1 MADEHTDTWR
11 GRLGQNAGRRGVPLA
26 TIVVATVVAIGLL
39 DLNVA
44 LIIGIWVLRKIALY
58 VVIAF
63 FLSLLLTPPMRFLK
77 KHGLSHGVAATVV
90 FIGGLLVIG
99 GLVYLFA
106 SPLVTSAVHF
116 GHEIPNLIKN
126 ARKGRGPLGR
136 LVFRLHLQKYLS
148 EGSAQV
154 TKQLTKVLKP
164 ATAFSVGAAA
174 VSSLI
179 TIGSIAV
186 LTFFTMLESPKLWHG
201 FLNLFSPAASVRFS
215 RVINESIRSVTG
227 YMLGNFLT
235 SVIAGVI
242 VGVTLAILGVPFA
255 LLLGAFVAL
264 VDLLPLVGGLLA
276 GVPVVIIAVIHS
288 VPAGIVMLIVFLAY
302 QQVENH
308 VLNPVIMSRT
318 VRLNP
323 FWVLLAV
330 LIGATLGGR
339 IGSDLGTFVGA
350 LIGIPLGGALQV
362 VVREIRRGPDALS
375 SVAPPVRPLV
385 PPEEPC
391 TVE

>member
-1 MADEHTDTWR
+1 MAQESPESWR
-11 GRLGQNAGRRGVPLA
+11 SRFGESAGRRGVPLT
-26 TIVVATVVAIGLL
+26 TILVATAVAIGLI
-39 DLNVA
+39 DLNAA
-44 LIIGIWVLRKIALY
+44 LILGLWVLRKIVLY

-63 FLSLLLTPPMRFLK
+63 FITLLLTPPMRFLRRR
-77 KHGLSHGVAATVV
+77 GLSHGLAAMVV
-90 FIGGLLVIG
+90 FLGGLVVII

-106 SPLVTSAVHF
+106 SPLVSSAVHF
-116 GHEIPNLIKN
+116 GHQIPALIRS
-126 ARKGRGPLGR
+126 ARKGQGPLGR

-164 ATAFSVGAAA
+164 ATAISVGAAA
-174 VSSLI
+174 LSSLI

-186 LTFFTMLESPKLWHG
+186 LTFFTMLESPRLWQG
-201 FLNLFSPAASVRFS
+201 FLRAFSPATSLRLN
-215 RVINESIRSVTG
+215 RVINESIRAVTG
-227 YMLGNFLT
+227 YMLGNALT
-235 SVIAGVI
+235 SLIAGVL

-276 GVPVVIIAVIHS
+276 GVPVVIIAAIHS

-308 VLNPVIMSRT
+308 ALNPVIMSRT

-330 LIGATLGGR
+330 LVGATLGGK
-339 IGSDLGTFVGA
+339 IGADLGTFVGA
-350 LIGIPLGGALQV
+350 LIGIPVGGAIQV
-362 VVREIRRGPDALS
+362 VLREIRRGPDA
-375 SVAPPVRPLV
+375 VASPAPSAAS
-385 PPEEPC
+385 
-391 TVE
+391 

>member
-1 MADEHTDTWR
+1 
-11 GRLGQNAGRRGVPLA
+11 
-26 TIVVATVVAIGLL
+26 
-39 DLNVA
+39 
-44 LIIGIWVLRKIALY
+44 
-58 VVIAF
+58 
-63 FLSLLLTPPMRFLK
+63 
-77 KHGLSHGVAATVV
+77 
-90 FIGGLLVIG
+90 
-99 GLVYLFA
+99 VYLFA

-116 GHEIPNLIKN
+116 GKQIPNLIKS
-126 ARKGRGPLGR
+126 ARKGHGPLGR

-148 EGSAQV
+148 EGSAAL

-179 TIGSIAV
+179 TIGAIAV
-186 LTFFTMLESPKLWHG
+186 LTFFTMLESARLWQG
-201 FLNLFSPAASVRFS
+201 FLNIFSPATSVRLS
-215 RVINESIRSVTG
+215 RVVNESIRSVTG

-235 SVIAGVI
+235 SLIAGVI
-242 VGVTLAILGVPFA
+242 VGITLAILGVPFA

-288 VPAGIVMLIVFLAY
+288 VPAGIVMLVVFLAY

-308 VLNPVIMSRT
+308 ILNPVIMSRT

-330 LIGATLGGR
+330 LVGATLGGR
-339 IGSDLGTFVGA
+339 VGSGLGTFVGA
-350 LIGIPLGGALQV
+350 LIGIPVGGALQV
-362 VVREIRRGPDALS
+362 VVREIRRGPDAQPAGTL
-375 SVAPPVRPLV
+375 
-385 PPEEPC
+385 
-391 TVE
+391 